1 MIVDSRQF
9 YQGSGNI
16 YSVFIVVKDF
26 LRMQA
31 SLLLREKKL
40 VKIGG
45 LSTEEYFNEYRP
57 RTDAYLFEK
66 DLLHEKKAQSR
77 TATDTA
83 NFKGEILRFH
93 LAFFDVL

>member
-1 MIVDSRQF
+1 MIPRFLTVTVIQLKRLSL
-9 YQGSGNI
+9 YWTI
-16 YSVFIVVKDF
+16 LVVVKAF
-26 LRMQA
+26 LSMKA

-66 DLLHEKKAQSR
+66 D
-77 TATDTA
+77 
-83 NFKGEILRFH
+83 
-93 LAFFDVL
+93 